1 MMQTIK
7 IGGKTIGDKI
17 FIIAEMAC
25 AHGGKLNY
33 AKKIIDAAARSNADA
48 IQFEIY
54 EPDLTCIPGTGEHK
68 ELRQVYFSKEQ
79 WLTLKNLL
87 NDLIEQFPGVVIK
100 GHNEVSSK
108 ACPSFDVQ
116 AWLLKEG
123 IIKTKQVTTPEEK
136 QYLEEKRE
144 QFRGEQLELFGGR
157 KDK

>member
-1 MMQTIK
+1 MALKSSPAPNVAEPTAVESAKPIDSTLTLLVFVAVIFK
-7 IGGKTIGDKI
+7 PNLKTHESSEMFTDDKSRY
-17 FIIAEMAC
+17 E
-25 AHGGKLNY
+25 
-33 AKKIIDAAARSNADA
+33 RSP
-48 IQFEIY
+48 
-54 EPDLTCIPGTGEHK
+54 PDVNVPDNNFT
-68 ELRQVYFSKEQ
+68 KEQ

>member
-1 MMQTIK
+1 MDIDAKEIDRWHRERGFLK
-7 IGGKTIGDKI
+7 IGYHFVIKRDGTKETGRDLMEAGAHVKGHNHKSIGLCLI
-17 FIIAEMAC
+17 
-25 AHGGKLNY
+25 GGV
-33 AKKIIDAAARSNADA
+33 SEADVNV
-48 IQFEIY
+48 
-54 EPDLTCIPGTGEHK
+54 PDNNFT
-68 ELRQVYFSKEQ
+68 KEQ

-116 AWLLKEG
+116 AWLLKED

-136 QYLEEKRE
+136 EFLEQKRE